1 MSVVLTGE
9 MNVPVGQWQQRRMQ
23 RVMTVAKDRV
33 PLVDLLNDLQVQTVL
48 LQREEELGFSAVLI
62 I

>member
-1 MSVVLTGE
+1 MVVLTGE
-9 MNVPVGQWQQRRMQ
+9 MNVSVGQWQQRRMQ
-23 RVMTVAKDRV
+23 GVMTVAKDRV

-48 LQREEELGFSAVLI
+48 LQREEELGFSAELI

>member
-1 MSVVLTGE
+1 
-9 MNVPVGQWQQRRMQ
+9 MNVPVGQWQQWGMQ

-33 PLVDLLNDLQVQTVL
+33 PLVDLLDDLRVQTVL

>member
-1 MSVVLTGE
+1 MVLTGE
-9 MNVPVGQWQQRRMQ
+9 MNVPVGQWQQRGMQ

>member
-1 MSVVLTGE
+1 
-9 MNVPVGQWQQRRMQ
+9 MNVPVGQWQQRGMQ

-33 PLVDLLNDLQVQTVL
+33 PFVDLLNDLQVQTVL

>member
-1 MSVVLTGE
+1 
-9 MNVPVGQWQQRRMQ
+9 MNVPVGQWQQRGMQ

>member
-1 MSVVLTGE
+1 MVLTGE
-9 MNVPVGQWQQRRMQ
+9 MNVPVGQWQQWGMQ

>member
-1 MSVVLTGE
+1 MVLTGE
-9 MNVPVGQWQQRRMQ
+9 MNVPVGQWQQRGMQ

-33 PLVDLLNDLQVQTVL
+33 PFVDLLNDLQVQTVL